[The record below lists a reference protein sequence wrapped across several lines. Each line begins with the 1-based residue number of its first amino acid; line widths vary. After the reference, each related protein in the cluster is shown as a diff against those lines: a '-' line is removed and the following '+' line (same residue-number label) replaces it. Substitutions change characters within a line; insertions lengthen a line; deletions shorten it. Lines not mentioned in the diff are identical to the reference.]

1 MSQEVIQVSTK
12 VLKVH
17 PRNNEFFDDIQGK
30 EYERFKQSISQDGII
45 SPILVSPDMTVI
57 SGHQRLKACKEL
69 GIDLVPIM
77 IRDDLTDEN
86 EKLKLLLAANFGRTK
101 NDDAKQRKIATE
113 YVALCGYKLGDNQHK
128 RVGDNRLPTLSQDE
142 IAEQLG
148 VSPRTLREMLAI
160 ESKLTPEIKELL
172 DTGVFTKTTASKILT
187 KLSPDEQK
195 ELAKSLPVD
204 TALTQEQVN
213 TYVEKIKAQENQI
226 AGYEAKMKR
235 VDELKAKIQGLE
247 KELANRPVET
257 VEVKPA
263 DYDKIIHDNSEMI
276 KDNTRLTKQY
286 GEKCAELVKLKEQL
300 KTIVESQA
308 KNKHQTKVIDDSIF
322 FCERIDRFIKEVGGY
337 AYLCDYINDLPEKER
352 TAYLKAVNIV
362 EAWAQNIKGSIYD
375 NNPV

>member
-1 MSQEVIQVSTK
+1 MSKEIIQVSTN
-12 VLKVH
+12 VLKIH
-17 PRNNEFFDDIQGK
+17 PRNAEFFDDIQGK
-30 EYERFKQSISQDGII
+30 EYEQFKQSISQDGIL

-113 YVALCGYKLGDNQHK
+113 YVALCGFKHGEIGRGRKTSDNQNSMLTQSEIASQLGIS
-128 RVGDNRLPTLSQDE
+128 VPTLN
-142 IAEQLG
+142 
-148 VSPRTLREMLAI
+148 EMLAI
-160 ESKLTPEIKELL
+160 ERKLTPEIKEML
-172 DTGVFTKTTASKILT
+172 DAGVFTKTTASKILT

-204 TALTQEQVN
+204 AALTQEQVN

-247 KELANRPVET
+247 EELANRPVET

-263 DYDKIIHDNSEMI
+263 DYDKLVKNNSDI
-276 KDNTRLTKQY
+276 KKDNVRLSREYRK
-286 GEKCAELVKLKEQL
+286 KCEELFSLREQL
-300 KTIVESQA
+300 KTIMENQA

-337 AYLCDYINDLPEKER
+337 AYLCDYINDLPDKEKSNYIRAAE
-352 TAYLKAVNIV
+352 LVK
-362 EAWAQNIKGSIYD
+362 AWAENILLSI
-375 NNPV
+375 N